1 MWIYYTE
8 KEVEGMTLSELI
20 LRYRAK
26 HGISQQEMADKLGVT
41 RQTVATAE
49 NGERVSAVTETKI
62 RMLIEED

>member
-1 MWIYYTE
+1 
-8 KEVEGMTLSELI
+8 MTLSELI